1 MIPRELIDTIRDR
14 VDIAEI
20 VGQVVTLKR
29 KGSSLSGLCPFHNEK
44 TPSFNVVPA
53 KGIYHCFG
61 CGAGGDAFKFL
72 METQGLSFNEAVKE
86 LGARVGVTVE
96 ERALSPV
103 ELARTRART
112 DLFEVCDLASRHFE
126 AVLRSRPEGEPAR
139 RYLRERGMNEETWT
153 RYRLGYAPP
162 SWSGL
167 IDALAR
173 QGVEPGMAVRAG
185 LAREREGGSGAYD
198 LFRGRVIIPIS
209 DARGRIVAFGG
220 RHLED
225 MPGRAGDDKPA
236 KYVNSP
242 ETEIYHKSSTLY
254 ALSQARAGI
263 QNLGFALVVEGY
275 FDVLALHQAGF
286 TQAIA
291 TCGTALTPD
300 HLRILRPL
308 TTRVVALFDSDEAGV
323 RAALRSLEPFVAEGM
338 EPSRL
343 DLGEAKDPDEF
354 IQRFGAEAF
363 AARLKQAE
371 PLLDRALRL
380 YRQRLGGSPEGRRQA
395 LAEIAPVLRR
405 MDGASRSAA
414 VETVSRILGVSDQV
428 VSEFLGLRKSGASAP
443 RPQGHRLLGDSSDV
457 HHLVWLLIHHPT
469 QVGPLVRA
477 VDPSLVTSRLDLA
490 RVIARL
496 LQGEPLANLLDDLED
511 PALAE
516 GLRAA
521 ATQARVVR
529 DGREEGVYT
538 EENAAMAAEQLL
550 ARLELRRVEEQL
562 HQIQSALEACGP
574 DADGSSYRESL
585 VTKSSLTRR
594 RLELSR
600 IVSRKAP
607 AQKAPVRPL

>member
-1 MIPRELIDTIRDR
+1 MIPREVIDTIRDR
-14 VDIAEI
+14 VDISEV
-20 VGQVVTLKR
+20 VGQVVTLRR
-29 KGSSLSGLCPFHNEK
+29 KGSTLSGLCPFHNEK

-103 ELARTRART
+103 EIARTRART
-112 DLFEVCDLASRHFE
+112 DLYEVCDLACRHFE
-126 AVLRSRPEGEPAR
+126 AVLRTRPEGEPAR
-139 RYLRERGMNEETWT
+139 RYLKERGMNEETWT

-162 SWSGL
+162 SWSALLDG
-167 IDALAR
+167 LAR
-173 QGVEPGMAVRAG
+173 QGVDAAMAVKAG
-185 LAREREGGSGAYD
+185 LAREREGSSGAYD

-209 DARGRIVAFGG
+209 DPRGRIVAFGG

-225 MPGRAGDDKPA
+225 MPGRSGDDKAA

-242 ETEIYHKSSTLY
+242 ETEIYHKSKTLY

-263 QNLGFALVVEGY
+263 QNEGFALVVEGY

-308 TTRVVALFDSDEAGV
+308 TTKVVALFDSDEAGV
-323 RAALRSLEPFVAEGM
+323 RAALRSLEPFIAEGM

-363 AARLKQAE
+363 TGRLKQSE

-405 MDGASRSAA
+405 MDGASRSVA
-414 VETVSRILGVSDQV
+414 VETVSRILGVPDQV
-428 VSEFLGLRKSGASAP
+428 VSEFLGLSRSSVAPP
-443 RPQGHRLLGDSSDV
+443 RPQARRLLGDSADV
-457 HHLVWLLIHHPT
+457 HHLVWLLVHHPS
-469 QVGPLVRA
+469 QVAPLVQS
-477 VDPSLVTSRLDLA
+477 VDPSLVTSRMDLA

-496 LQGEPLANLLDDLED
+496 LQGESLTSLLDDVED
-511 PALAE
+511 PGLAE
-516 GLRAA
+516 GLRAV
-521 ATQARVVR
+521 ATQGRVVR

-538 EENAAMAAEQLL
+538 EENAAMATRQLL
-550 ARLELRRVEEQL
+550 ARLELRQVEEEL
-562 HQIQSALEACGP
+562 HRIQSALESCGP

-585 VTKSSLTRR
+585 VKKSLLTRK

-600 IVSRKAP
+600 IVSRKP
-607 AQKAPVRPL
+607 PQ